1 MIRERRSQLQE
12 LDRTVF
18 GTRPGEVGPF
28 EARLNTFPEIIPF
41 VVGAFGEWSP
51 AIDQVLKTFARM
63 GRDVWMGRL
72 GAPSA
77 RAAERTLL
85 DRMRRELGMCGLR
98 GNAQMLINRARMARM
113 PGMAGAPSAADRAY
127 AETADGAWRSETSG
141 TASPPS
147 SSRSES
153 DQE

>member
-1 MIRERRSQLQE
+1 
-12 LDRTVF
+12 
-18 GTRPGEVGPF
+18 
-28 EARLNTFPEIIPF
+28 
-41 VVGAFGEWSP
+41 
-51 AIDQVLKTFARM
+51 M

-72 GAPSA
+72 GAPST

-147 SSRSES
+147 SSRSDS
-153 DQE
+153 DQQE